1 MLLTT
6 KRYMFYVDTNSTIHF
21 STLADAC
28 QPIRNSSPLSID
40 KKLASE
46 KSFVRGFLQKFAH
59 KRQRAVEDYI
69 NTLLP

>member
-6 KRYMFYVDTNSTIHF
+6 KRYMFYVDANSTIHF
-21 STLADAC
+21 STLADTC
-28 QPIRNSSPLSID
+28 QPVRNSSPLFIN
-40 KKLASE
+40 KKLASG
-46 KSFVRGFLQKFAH
+46 KSFVSGFLQKLAH

>member
-6 KRYMFYVDTNSTIHF
+6 RHYIFYVDVNSTIHF

-28 QPIRNSSPLSID
+28 HPVRNTSPLSIN
-40 KKLASE
+40 KTLAGGKNLVS
-46 KSFVRGFLQKFAH
+46 GFLQKLAQ

>member
-6 KRYMFYVDTNSTIHF
+6 KRYMFYVDANSTIHF
-21 STLADAC
+21 STLANAC
-28 QPIRNSSPLSID
+28 QPVQNSSPLSIN

-46 KSFVRGFLQKFAH
+46 NFFVSGFLQKLAH